1 MFAIKE
7 TIKSKLPTPRMPQIS
22 KPQMPSV
29 GSMKESITSKMP
41 SLPQIPAIGEYLPE
55 LPSMPEVPL
64 PEPLEN
70 AKLYVQKFNDENVC
84 SLLKTT
90 NSVMIILSLLAM
102 VGLSDYLIFKP
113 NMIINIVKE
122 SESESKWHIPYLWT
136 LITSTFAEQNI
147 FTLGLFLY
155 LANYIAIRNRESLE
169 EAWEPRDFTR
179 MLVIAGGLSTS
190 SLLLL
195 RVTLFAINND
205 DKVYSGYEFSSTN
218 IVVIS
223 LLLGLQQCSHRSFTA
238 AANPIVFGS

>member
-1 MFAIKE
+1 M
-7 TIKSKLPTPRMPQIS
+7 
-22 KPQMPSV
+22 
-29 GSMKESITSKMP
+29 
-41 SLPQIPAIGEYLPE
+41 
-55 LPSMPEVPL
+55 
-64 PEPLEN
+64 
-70 AKLYVQKFNDENVC
+70 
-84 SLLKTT
+84 
-90 NSVMIILSLLAM
+90 
-102 VGLSDYLIFKP
+102 
-113 NMIINIVKE
+113 
-122 SESESKWHIPYLWT
+122 
-136 LITSTFAEQNI
+136 
-147 FTLGLFLY
+147 
-155 LANYIAIRNRESLE
+155 E